1 MGNSHGPVEENLTG
15 YVSESELRP
24 TLLISPQN
32 WKRNELMEQ
41 IKTALREIFV
51 ETLRLPMSPTQ
62 VGEEDLVA
70 RLGIDSIGLMEI
82 ITRVENR
89 FHIIVEDADVSPTL
103 VNSFDT
109 LATYIAGK
117 KKEALP

>member
-1 MGNSHGPVEENLTG
+1 
-15 YVSESELRP
+15 
-24 TLLISPQN
+24 
-32 WKRNELMEQ
+32 MEQ

>member
-1 MGNSHGPVEENLTG
+1 MEE
-15 YVSESELRP
+15 
-24 TLLISPQN
+24 
-32 WKRNELMEQ
+32 
-41 IKTALREIFV
+41 IKAALREIFV

-70 RLGIDSIGLMEI
+70 QLGIDSIGLMEI

-89 FHIIVEDADVSPTL
+89 FHIIVEDEDVSPTL

>member
-1 MGNSHGPVEENLTG
+1 MD
-15 YVSESELRP
+15 
-24 TLLISPQN
+24 
-32 WKRNELMEQ
+32 K

-51 ETLRLPMSPTQ
+51 ETLRLQMSPTQ

-70 RLGIDSIGLMEI
+70 QLGIDSIGLMEI

-89 FHIIVEDADVSPTL
+89 FHIIVDDTEVSPSL

-109 LATYIAGK
+109 LALYIAGK
-117 KKEALP
+117 KSEGSNDDSNNLSSSGTTLATSTANDLD